1 MVGLNDNLLYHHV
14 NVLGNALGKL
24 RVLLENSV
32 GEFWSLTPQAEFSA
46 RLNQQTGTP
55 SKHSTQ
61 EAIRQYKIPLA
72 SNVAM

>member
-32 GEFWSLTPQAEFSA
+32 GEFCWRILLENS
-46 RLNQQTGTP
+46 G
-55 SKHSTQ
+55 
-61 EAIRQYKIPLA
+61 
-72 SNVAM
+72 V